1 MKRFLG
7 ILIFAGVAL
16 GQGTSQYNG
25 TVPSALTVTQLA
37 ALTPSAYTGVEFL
50 VKDSTI
56 NSGGTCTT
64 SGSGSTPIKCWS
76 NGSSW
81 QPEGG
86 TGGSGA
92 SSTTQLTDCT
102 IVRTSATVVTGTC
115 PSAGTNFGTSS
126 YVSPLAGTF
135 TLTFSAGA
143 AASATTIYFY
153 VSGGAVLV
161 DSSGS
166 SGSLAYLTCGGTLGC
181 TVTNSGATA
190 YPARVKSIARV
201 TAGNTTANQV
211 DAFSS
216 CPTGISFTTGCADDR
231 AFLSISPVTV
241 STGLTQSIVNG
252 LTTLSVDST
261 QVPFVYTGALSG
273 IPATCTVGQIAFI
286 TNATAGQNQYNCTAT
301 NTWTQNTGGSG
312 SYAATW
318 HMLPPARAS
327 TGSGA
332 FFNWGTEATGTSSA
346 NCSQDS
352 VTGPPC
358 SVYFASSGTPVMN
371 TTVALPTGWTTGAG
385 ISLWIDYSIN
395 APGNIEYTVGL
406 ICPTTDVFTAISY
419 VTTSS
424 GSIAVTGDSNRHQ
437 NTLALTLTSTGCAA
451 GDTAYL
457 QFSRN
462 NSVGSNASGNLNIM
476 NTALIY

>member
-1 MKRFLG
+1 
-7 ILIFAGVAL
+7 
-16 GQGTSQYNG
+16 
-25 TVPSALTVTQLA
+25 
-37 ALTPSAYTGVEFL
+37 
-50 VKDSTI
+50 
-56 NSGGTCTT
+56 
-64 SGSGSTPIKCWS
+64 
-76 NGSSW
+76 
-81 QPEGG
+81 
-86 TGGSGA
+86 
-92 SSTTQLTDCT
+92 
-102 IVRTSATVVTGTC
+102 
-115 PSAGTNFGTSS
+115 
-126 YVSPLAGTF
+126 
-135 TLTFSAGA
+135 
-143 AASATTIYFY
+143 

-190 YPARVKSIARV
+190 YPARVKPIARV

-216 CPTGISFTTGCADDR
+216 CPPAISFTTGCADDR

-286 TNATAGQNQYNCTAT
+286 TDATAGQNQYNCTAT

-318 HMLPPARAS
+318 HPMPPTLP
-327 TGSGA
+327 GSGGA
-332 FFNWGTEATGTSSA
+332 RQASWGVETTNTAA
-346 NCSQDS
+346 QYCSQNS
-352 VTGPPC
+352 SSGPPC
-358 SVYFASSGTPVMN
+358 SDYFASSGSPAMDTWIV
-371 TTVALPTGWTTGAG
+371 LPTGWTTGIG

-395 APGNIEYTVGL
+395 AAGNIEYTVGL
-406 ICPTTDVFTAISY
+406 ICPTTDVLTAISY

-424 GSIAVTGDSNRHQ
+424 GSIAVAGDGNRHH

-462 NSVGSNASGNLNIM
+462 NSVGSNASGNLHIM